1 MPSSA
6 PSTPSGSL
14 RWPTLATEGAPVGQ
28 RDPQTPGKEALTL
41 GDLYRGLRSQFESAG
56 VAEPEVSARRI
67 AAEASGSDAAQI
79 ALAPQTPMTVRMV
92 AHADAMAARRV
103 AGEPLQY
110 VLGSWA
116 FRRLDLAVDSR
127 ALIPRPETEAVAGI
141 AVDWLAQAVRRRGL
155 SEVAVADLGT
165 GCGAIA
171 LSIAQEVPQARVY
184 ATDSSADALALA
196 AANLAGVGHA
206 ASRVS
211 LHQGSWFE
219 ALVGVDAPDDVDCN
233 AIPLRGQLHAVVSN
247 PPYVT
252 DGEPLAPEIDNWEPH
267 AALYA
272 GPDGL
277 SAVREIVREARGWL
291 APGGLLVVEIASD
304 QGSAVAAMAEARG
317 YERVRI
323 ERDLAGSERVL
334 VAMRPREEPDALEL
348 ETAAERLR
356 DGDFVVAP
364 TDTICGVMACY
375 ADSDAVAR
383 VCEAKERPRSE
394 PMPILVSG
402 LAQADELVEL
412 SPSARALAEQHWPG
426 GLTLV
431 ARRRG
436 GPDPLHGRA
445 TLGVRA
451 PALGWLR
458 WLIDEVGPVTGTS
471 ANRHG
476 HPTPASAFDAA
487 MGLATSAGEMA
498 VPGRVIRGQAAGGT
512 ASTVVDVTGDSPI
525 ILRAGAVG
533 ADALEIPE
541 IPAGSGD

>member
-1 MPSSA
+1 MSSKD
-6 PSTPSGSL
+6 G
-14 RWPTLATEGAPVGQ
+14 
-28 RDPQTPGKEALTL
+28 LTL
-41 GDLYRGLRSQFESAG
+41 GDLYRGLREQFAAAG
-56 VAEPEVSARRI
+56 VPEPEVCARRI
-67 AAEASGSDAAQI
+67 AAEAGGTSAAEV

-110 VLGSWA
+110 VLGSWG
-116 FRRLDLAVDSR
+116 FRKLDLAVDSR
-127 ALIPRPETEAVAGI
+127 ALIPRPETEVVAGTAI
-141 AVDWLAQAVRRRGL
+141 DWLNGRARHRHPSGL
-155 SEVAVADLGT
+155 NVADLGT

-171 LSIAQEVPQARVY
+171 MSIAHEVPDARVF

-196 AANLAGVGHA
+196 AANLAGLGSA

-211 LHQGSWFE
+211 LHRGDWFE
-219 ALVGVDAPDDVDCN
+219 ALGGVQDPHAEGRVAGPV
-233 AIPLRGQLHAVVSN
+233 RGRLDLVVSN
-247 PPYVT
+247 PPYVAE
-252 DGEPLAPEIDNWEPH
+252 GEPLAPEIGDWEPH

-277 SAVREIVREARGWL
+277 SAVREIVREARSWL
-291 APGGLLVVEIASD
+291 APGGQLVVEVASD
-304 QGSAVAAMAEARG
+304 QGSAVAAVAEARG

-323 ERDLAGSERVL
+323 ERDLAGLERVL
-334 VAMRPREEPDALEL
+334 VAKRPHAEPDALEL

-356 DGDFVVAP
+356 DGDFVVGP
-364 TDTICGVMACY
+364 TDTICGVMARY
-375 ADSDAVAR
+375 ADADAVAR

-412 SPSARALAEQHWPG
+412 SPAARALAERHWPG

-431 ARRRG
+431 AKRRG
-436 GPDPLHGRA
+436 GPDPLHGRE

-458 WLIDEVGPVTGTS
+458 WLIDDVGPVTGTS

-498 VPGRVIRGQAAGGT
+498 VPGRVIHGQAAGGT
-512 ASTVVDVTGDSPI
+512 ASTVVDVTGDTPI
-525 ILRAGAVG
+525 ILRAGAVP
-533 ADALEIPE
+533 AEALESDRE
-541 IPAGSGD
+541 ARS

>member
-1 MPSSA
+1 M
-6 PSTPSGSL
+6 
-14 RWPTLATEGAPVGQ
+14 Q
-28 RDPQTPGKEALTL
+28 RSPQSPGKEALTL
-41 GDLYRGLRSQFESAG
+41 GDLYRGLRSQLESAG
-56 VAEPEVSARRI
+56 VAEPDVEARWI

-92 AHADAMAARRV
+92 ARADAMAARRV

-116 FRRLDLAVDSR
+116 FRQLDLAVDSR

-141 AVDWLAQAVRRRGL
+141 AVDWLSQTVRRRRL
-155 SEVAVADLGT
+155 SEVTVADLGT

-184 ATDSSADALALA
+184 ATDSSEDALALA

-211 LHQGSWFE
+211 LHLGSWFE
-219 ALVGVDAPDDVDCN
+219 ALASVHAPDDVASS
-233 AIPLRGQLHAVVSN
+233 AIPLRGQLDAVVSN
-247 PPYVT
+247 PPYVA
-252 DGEPLAPEIDNWEPH
+252 DGEPLAPEIDDWEPH
-267 AALYA
+267 EALYA

-304 QGSAVAAMAEARG
+304 QGLAVAAAAEARG

-323 ERDLAGSERVL
+323 ERDLAGLERAL
-334 VAMRPREEPDALEL
+334 VAMRPRDEPDALDL
-348 ETAAERLR
+348 DAAAERLR

-364 TDTICGVMACY
+364 TDTICGVLARY
-375 ADSDAVAR
+375 ADADAVAR

-402 LAQADELVEL
+402 LAQAEELVEL
-412 SPSARALAEQHWPG
+412 SPRARALAERHWPG

-431 ARRRG
+431 AKRRG
-436 GPDPLHGRA
+436 GPDPLHGRE

-458 WLIDEVGPVTGTS
+458 WLIDEAGPVTGTS

-476 HPTPASAFDAA
+476 QPTPASAFEAA
-487 MGLATSAGEMA
+487 TDLVTSAGEMA
-498 VPGRVIRGQAAGGT
+498 VPGRVIRGRAPGGT
-512 ASTVVDVTGDSPI
+512 ASTVVDVTGDTPI
-525 ILRAGAVG
+525 VLRAGAVG
-533 ADALEIPE
+533 AEALEFPE
-541 IPAGSGD
+541 TPAEFGT